1 MCSRESRLL
10 SCSQYTTHWEL
21 SALRMRTATLD
32 AENEA
37 LRSHVSQLQE
47 QIALLCEDLQV
58 KMTVLDRPSIPLPA
72 AQPCSLHPGLI
83 VLPLADRAVACV
95 TKAWVRHAAVAQSSS
110 RFHHVIA

>member
-1 MCSRESRLL
+1 MQCAVVSYADL
-10 SCSQYTTHWEL
+10 SSPQYTTHWEL

-58 KMTVLDRPSIPLPA
+58 LDDRP
-72 AQPCSLHPGLI
+72 
-83 VLPLADRAVACV
+83 
-95 TKAWVRHAAVAQSSS
+95 
-110 RFHHVIA
+110 